1 MKKEIEPAPPSQI
14 QKRQLYLGIF
24 FLIVAVI
31 ALILI
36 IVLPDNKTMEYS
48 VPQPKFAKEGIAAF
62 YSKDGAE
69 KCSFDIEIADTPET
83 LTNGLMYRDSM
94 AVNKAMLFI
103 FDKSEQRSFWMKNTY
118 LPLDI
123 IYISEDSTIV
133 SVSENTTPFS
143 EQTVMSKGPAL
154 YVLEINAG
162 LYKQF
167 GLETGDKF
175 YWRRD

>member
-1 MKKEIEPAPPSQI
+1 MKKTIESAPSQPI
-14 QKRQLYLGIF
+14 IKNKLYLGIF
-24 FLIVAVI
+24 FLFIAVI

-36 IVLPDNKTMEYS
+36 FVLPDKKTNNESNEQYT
-48 VPQPKFAKEGIAAF
+48 FTKEGTAYI
-62 YSKDGAE
+62 SSQEGIV
-69 KCSFDIEIADTPET
+69 KCRFDIEIADTPERLST
-83 LTNGLMYRDSM
+83 GLMYRDSM
-94 AVNKAMLFI
+94 SVNQAMLFV

-123 IYISEDSTIV
+123 VYISKDSTIV

-162 LYKQF
+162 LYKQY

-175 YWRRD
+175 YWQRD